1 MRASSLFASA
11 ALACAAT
18 VYAAPVGDRHQMV
31 LLTHQQVSLSANVP
45 NTATEDKE
53 HRLIALGGNECEWMT
68 EEQIFDLIRAGKRFI
83 DVTDN
88 DIDFSTLPK
97 TQVLG
102 TALPAKPAHQS
113 VIHPLLKEIS
123 EKQMEKWLTQLSEFR
138 TRYFRT
144 STGKAASEH
153 IFAEVSALADDANA
167 NRGMN
172 VTVRPFTHS
181 WGQSSVIAR
190 IEPPAAA
197 AAKSGAVSPPE
208 IVIVGAHLDSV
219 NQWNPY
225 FGRSPGADD
234 DGSGSTTIF
243 EAYRVLLAAGFA
255 PSRPL
260 EFHWY
265 SAEEGGLLGSQK
277 VVAAY
282 KAANVPV
289 LGMLQV
295 DMTGY
300 TPPNKKEILG
310 IATDYINPALSKFLQ
325 SVAAEYCEVP
335 WADTKCGYGC
345 SDHASWTGAGYP
357 SAFTFEAAFDDHSP
371 YIHTADDSVDHIN
384 FAHAAEFSK
393 LAMSFAVELSMAK

>member
-1 MRASSLFASA
+1 MRVSSVLASA
-11 ALACAAT
+11 ALVCAAS
-18 VYAAPVGDRHQMV
+18 VCAAPLGDRHQLV
-31 LLTHQQVSLSANVP
+31 LLSHQQVSLSGGSP
-45 NTATEDKE
+45 NTADTEGDKD
-53 HRLIALGGNECEWMT
+53 HRLISLGSDQREWMT
-68 EEQIFDLIRAGKRFI
+68 EEQIFDLIRAGTRFI

-88 DIDFSTLPK
+88 DIDFSAQPPTPQTLSI
-97 TQVLG
+97 
-102 TALPAKPAHQS
+102 ALPAKPTHQS
-113 VIHPLLKEIS
+113 VIKPLLEEIS
-123 EKQMEKWLTQLSEFR
+123 EKKMEKWLTKLSDFR

-144 STGKAASEH
+144 STGKAAAEH
-153 IFAEVSALADDANA
+153 ILDQVQALADDANSK
-167 NRGMN
+167 RGMN
-172 VTVRPFTHS
+172 VTVRPFAHS

-190 IEPPAAA
+190 IEPTASAGVA
-197 AAKSGAVSPPE
+197 QSPE

-243 EAYRVLLAAGFA
+243 EAYRVILASGFA
-255 PSRPL
+255 PTRPL

-300 TPPNKKEILG
+300 TPPNKQEILG
-310 IATDYINPALSKFLQ
+310 IATDYINPALSGFLQ
-325 SVAAEYCEVP
+325 GVASEYCGIP
-335 WADTKCGYGC
+335 WKDVKCGYGC
-345 SDHASWTGAGYP
+345 SDHASWTGAGYS

-371 YIHTADDSVDHIN
+371 YIHTAEDSVDHIN
-384 FAHAAEFSK
+384 FKHAAEFTK
-393 LAMSFAVELSMAK
+393 LAISFAVELSLAK